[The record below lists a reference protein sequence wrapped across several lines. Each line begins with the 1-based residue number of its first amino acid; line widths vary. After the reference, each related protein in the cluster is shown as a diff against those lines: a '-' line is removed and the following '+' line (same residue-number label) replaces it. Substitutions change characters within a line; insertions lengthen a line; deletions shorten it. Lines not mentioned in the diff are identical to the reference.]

1 MHFMTS
7 HKHIVDILIP
17 ITTSHNCNID
27 IWNYNCDYPKLY
39 LWICNSPGS
48 TLPQLVG
55 AGLEPGI
62 PVREAG
68 ALTRNAKGY
77 SL

>member
-1 MHFMTS
+1 MTSRNCIVDIFNSFMTS

-39 LWICNSPGS
+39 LWI
-48 TLPQLVG
+48 V
-55 AGLEPGI
+55 
-62 PVREAG
+62 
-68 ALTRNAKGY
+68 KKMF
-77 SL
+77 

>member
-1 MHFMTS
+1 MTS

-39 LWICNSPGS
+39 LWI
-48 TLPQLVG
+48 
-55 AGLEPGI
+55 I
-62 PVREAG
+62 
-68 ALTRNAKGY
+68 KKKF
-77 SL
+77 

>member
-1 MHFMTS
+1 MLKGLAIGMCIMTSRKHIVDILIPITTS

-39 LWICNSPGS
+39 LWIVKKK
-48 TLPQLVG
+48 L
-55 AGLEPGI
+55 
-62 PVREAG
+62 
-68 ALTRNAKGY
+68 
-77 SL
+77 

>member
-17 ITTSHNCNID
+17 ITSSHNCNID

-39 LWICNSPGS
+39 LWKVKKKV
-48 TLPQLVG
+48 LPYV
-55 AGLEPGI
+55 
-62 PVREAG
+62 VSMYV
-68 ALTRNAKGY
+68 ALYDA
-77 SL
+77 